1 MINPFLRRIKKGPV
15 FEGSSQQ
22 SSKESMR
29 IFPLGGTG
37 NVTKN
42 MFVYEYRYDGKL
54 RDILI
59 VDCGIGFP
67 DAEMFGADL
76 VLPDVRY
83 LEDKKSLIRGLVFTH
98 GPDDHIGGIAHLYPK
113 LGRVP
118 MWGTTLTAAFTNLK
132 LSQAHIKS
140 KVTPCSFDQT
150 LRIGPF
156 TVSFVHVT
164 H

>member
-1 MINPFLRRIKKGPV
+1 MINPFLRRIKKGTV
-15 FEGSSQQ
+15 YEGSSQH
-22 SSKESMR
+22 SGKESVR

-67 DAEMFGADL
+67 DAEMFGVDL

-83 LEDKKSLIRGLVFTH
+83 LEDKKGLIRGLVFTTH
-98 GPDDHIGGIAHLYPK
+98 DDHIGGIAHLYPK
-113 LGRVP
+113 LACLPAPDRRDGGQENPDV
-118 MWGTTLTAAFTNLK
+118 GDDFNCGFTNPNLPRP
-132 LSQAHIKS
+132 
-140 KVTPCSFDQT
+140 T
-150 LRIGPF
+150 
-156 TVSFVHVT
+156 
-164 H
+164 